1 MFHVELQVRTYLA
14 QMQRV
19 ANQLVYNLL
28 EADDPTDDVDP
39 KSYIQLATTA
49 TTVADVLKKFG
60 FADRKLNVPLKH
72 TNFISSFDDP
82 KPNLTSNYI
91 EITVDQARQQY
102 PSSTR
107 NDDFYHSFETHAD
120 VRFHPQ
126 NLYITTSRT
135 VIAGPRGNVAQ
146 RLNHVIQFLIEAI
159 HAEDGRHTD
168 LYALFNAIDKR
179 WGKQPNRIVKR
190 RKKKPAWPF
199 DEVEHYQI

>member
-1 MFHVELQVRTYLA
+1 VRTYLA
-14 QMQRV
+14 QMQHV

-39 KSYIQLATTA
+39 KSYIQLATKA
-49 TTVADVLKKFG
+49 TTVEDVLKKFG
-60 FADRKLNVPLKH
+60 FDAHRRLRVPLEH
-72 TNFISSFDDP
+72 TNFITSFDDP

-91 EITVDQARQQY
+91 EISIDQARQQY

-107 NDDFYHSFETHAD
+107 HDDFYHSFETHAD
-120 VRFHPQ
+120 VRFHPE
-126 NLYITTSRT
+126 NLYIADSRT
-135 VIAGPRGNVAQ
+135 VTAGPRGNVAQ

-168 LYALFNAIDKR
+168 LYDLFDAINKR
-179 WGKQPNRIVKR
+179 WGKQPNRLVKS
-190 RKKKPAWPF
+190 RKKKSSWPF